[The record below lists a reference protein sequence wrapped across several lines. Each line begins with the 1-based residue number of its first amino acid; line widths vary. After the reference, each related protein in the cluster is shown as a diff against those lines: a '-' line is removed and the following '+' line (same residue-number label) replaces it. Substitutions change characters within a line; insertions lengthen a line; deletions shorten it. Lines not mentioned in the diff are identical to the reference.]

1 MRSPIIHYASKET
14 RASNE
19 SQDSRSTA
27 PTSLYSSAGLSLL
40 PPSERVVYAKPYDVS
55 PSTTY
60 YPRSS
65 TETYLSGASE
75 EDLCEEPEEY
85 DHEYDV
91 PELRVRREGDV
102 DVRPSTPQD
111 FAELF
116 AQAKRLYIR
125 HDDTTYDGNMNLR
138 VDTEDPQSGPRTN
151 IQLFHMRMH
160 DLKKRE
166 FSLRRYE
173 RASGREICHSSRKY
187 KSSAD
192 RKPNL
197 PRSMTNALAT
207 ITGAGKFKRTN
218 SGLSTHGTQLAT
230 PARRQDSG
238 YASSQEDELE
248 DCEASKPAAADQVP
262 TNTIKLEFSNY
273 AVVEVRRRGAK
284 SSKRYEFEYW
294 GHTYSWKRVIEQDGD
309 GKAVSY
315 HLHRDDG
322 NVVAHIVPEMRSPF
336 QITADAVAGGWV
348 PPCSMWVSDH
358 SILEAATDVAE

>member
-1 MRSPIIHYASKET
+1 MHSPIIHYGSKDS
-14 RASNE
+14 RRSDE

-40 PPSERVVYAKPYDVS
+40 PPSERLTYAKPYDVS

-75 EDLCEEPEEY
+75 EDLCDDPDEY

-91 PELRVRREGDV
+91 PELRVRRQVDV
-102 DVRPSTPQD
+102 DLRPSTPQD

-116 AQAKRLYIR
+116 SSAKRLYIR
-125 HDDTTYDGNMNLR
+125 HDNTTYDGNMNLR
-138 VDTEDPQSGPRTN
+138 VDTEDPYGGPKAS
-151 IQLFHMRMH
+151 IQLFHLRMH

-187 KSSAD
+187 KSSVD
-192 RKPNL
+192 RKPTITQ
-197 PRSMTNALAT
+197 SMSNALAT
-207 ITGAGKFKRTN
+207 ITGGSKFKRTN
-218 SGLSTHGTQLAT
+218 SGLSTHSAPTSK
-230 PARRQDSG
+230 PVRRQDSG
-238 YASSQEDELE
+238 YGSSQEDDE
-248 DCEASKPAAADQVP
+248 DCEAAKPAADQVP

-273 AVVEVRRRGAK
+273 AVVEIRRRGAK

-294 GHTYSWKRVIEQDGD
+294 GHTYSWKRVIEQDGE

-315 HLHRDDG
+315 HLHRNDG
-322 NVVAHIVPEMRSPF
+322 HVVAHIVPEMRSTS
-336 QITADAVAGGWV
+336 QINADVRAGGWV

-358 SILEAATDVAE
+358 SVLEAPTDVAE